1 MIASAW
7 QGCPCLPFMPV
18 VSYRVFAIAYGT
30 THHPLATLPLAG
42 ARIPSLQPGV
52 FRLVHCQLHAE
63 ILNSG
68 AAPDAAPCAC
78 ACMTANTATAAMP
91 TLPNDCLQPVFA
103 TIEDILLRAF
113 PKVDCF
119 AGREWI
125 LRLMYRTIYVAFT
138 TVIACALPFFGA
150 FVGLVG
156 ALTFW

>member
-1 MIASAW
+1 M
-7 QGCPCLPFMPV
+7 
-18 VSYRVFAIAYGT
+18 
-30 THHPLATLPLAG
+30 
-42 ARIPSLQPGV
+42 LQ
-52 FRLVHCQLHAE
+52 
-63 ILNSG
+63 
-68 AAPDAAPCAC
+68 D
-78 ACMTANTATAAMP
+78 
-91 TLPNDCLQPVFA
+91 
-103 TIEDILLRAF
+103 F